1 MGIDYQTETQVIGTD
16 VLVVGS
22 GPVGATY
29 ARKLVEAG
37 HRVLMVDVGA
47 LDTEIP
53 GEHKRNLGQ
62 VSLNEFSEVVK
73 EECIPLAP
81 ESTLPAAA
89 ATRSV
94 GGMGGHWTCATPSPH
109 PTLERPKFFSEAEWN
124 RLIGEAQ
131 QLINTTFN
139 EFDDS
144 VRHNLVRKAL
154 ENAFN
159 DERVFSSIP
168 LACKNVDGKII
179 WSSAATVL
187 DQTIRSDLFTLLPQH
202 ICKRINKNGNTIV
215 SAEIYDIT
223 TQKTKL
229 VKAKQYTICAGAI
242 LTPQILYNSGMKQ
255 DLPALGAYLT
265 ERILTFC
272 QVTLNQETLKGAEI
286 PEDDKDVQLL
296 QPLTETNPW
305 QTMIHRDAFQYGQVP
320 ESVDEKLVVDI
331 RSMSGMEPKEENRVE
346 FSDTDKDEYG
356 MPKVSFNVLPSNSDL
371 KRGAKMMQDMQTLAT
386 KLGSFVT
393 EPRIMPPGTTQH
405 ICGTTRAGTSSADS
419 VVDSN
424 SKVWGVDNLYLG
436 GCGVINT
443 AMACN
448 PTLTAMCFAIVGA
461 EKVDA
466 ALRA

>member
-1 MGIDYQTETQVIGTD
+1 MGVDYQIESEIISTD

-29 ARKLVEAG
+29 ARKLVDAG
-37 HRVLMVDVGA
+37 HHVLMVDVGA
-47 LDTEIP
+47 QETEIP
-53 GEHKRNLGQ
+53 GEHKKNDNQ
-62 VSLNEFSEVVK
+62 VSTNEFSEMIK
-73 EECIPLAP
+73 EECVPLAP

-94 GGMGGHWTCATPSPH
+94 GGMGGHWTCGTPSPH
-109 PTLERPKFFSEAEWN
+109 PKLERPKFFSERQWN
-124 RLIGEAQ
+124 TLIREAQ
-131 QLINTTFN
+131 QLINTNFT
-139 EFDDS
+139 EFDNS
-144 VRHNLVRKAL
+144 VRHNLVKKAL
-154 ENAFN
+154 ENAFT
-159 DERVFSSIP
+159 DERIFSSIP
-168 LACKNVDGKII
+168 LACKNVDGQIV

-187 DQTIRSDLFTLLPQH
+187 GETTKSDLFTLLPQH
-202 ICKRINKNGNTIV
+202 ICKKINKNGNIII
-215 SAEIYDIT
+215 SAEVYDIT
-223 TQKTKL
+223 TQKTKI
-229 VKAKQYTICAGAI
+229 VKAKQYAICAGAV

-272 QVTLNQETLKGAEI
+272 QVTLKQEIVKEADV
-286 PEDDKDVQLL
+286 PKDDKDVQLL
-296 QPLTETNPW
+296 QGVTETRPW

-320 ESVDEKLVVDI
+320 ENVNEKLVVDI
-331 RSMSGMEPKEENRVE
+331 RSMSGMEPKKENRIE
-346 FSDTDKDEYG
+346 FSDNAKDEYG

-371 KRGAKMMQDMQTLAT
+371 KRGAKMMQDMQTIAT

-393 EPRIMPPGTTQH
+393 EPRVMPPGTAQH
-405 ICGTTRAGTSSADS
+405 ICGTTRAGTSPTDS

-461 EKVDA
+461 EKVES